1 MAGEEDYGR
10 GDGGVAAG
18 GSVDGRRRRRRPAR
32 RPARRKQGSSGETGT
47 ANEEV
52 ALQGPGPQ
60 GQQNKEDQAGMNW
73 QQQLLLGTAP
83 EPAAR
88 RGRGKKGPNRH
99 GKSKSEP
106 QDSTVVTEPARQ
118 IMTEDPPLQASDQWL
133 SQDFAKT
140 HISLPSSHNEVPP
153 GPVANI
159 NSTSVIGQG
168 TEQHPSGPGLWTV
181 PPENPFIGEIG
192 TAFVP
197 ADMSSEAAAKGPP
210 ALVSLNNLELEEA
223 AADLSLPASAI
234 PLTPADGLWVSHEV
248 KGMHSRAIPASD
260 PSPEL
265 AGDVSEKGRLQA
277 FDQIQQDKPAGEE
290 PAGEPVEATDAAVT
304 SDKAANSDGAENAD
318 SLTAK
323 TKKEEAFLTNRNEGV
338 TARAQQCKY
347 VRNPDIAKEII
358 TGGINPSAIGL
369 LEKGIREVYEKI
381 VPPENDTNRR
391 ASLVRHL
398 QKVCRKEWP
407 HSKVILFGSSGT
419 GLELKNGDVD
429 VCAIVPPEDARS
441 NKDGNIQT
449 TRNLVWKASRL
460 LRRARMQDI
469 EVRGRARVPIV
480 QFFDPVSGYKVDM
493 CVNNELARHNT
504 ELIAT
509 YVSLD
514 WRVKPLVLAL
524 KYWAKCR
531 RINEAYR
538 GTLSSYAYALLMIH
552 FLVRRP
558 KPVLPCLQQSYQSR
572 PVRDPSNV
580 QRRIEEGWNVYFDRE
595 FKWLKDPDPNE
606 NKESVGELLLSFFWY
621 HAFIHNYE
629 TMVFCPRT
637 GGFLSREGK
646 SWDYVEENGVFV
658 PVPAKPEDKEVAEEE
673 STAETSEKTK
683 NEGRT
688 RNWRSDHRFSIEDP
702 FDLSHD
708 LGKAVTQYSLD
719 LLIDE
724 FIRAIA
730 IIRSGGT
737 FQDICEEYIP
747 SEDELDGDDFEMRM
761 TRKVEEKQAQEDTPA
776 DETGVAPEDSE
787 VPV

>member
-1 MAGEEDYGR
+1 MQEL
-10 GDGGVAAG
+10 
-18 GSVDGRRRRRRPAR
+18 
-32 RPARRKQGSSGETGT
+32 SGENST
-47 ANEEV
+47 ANDQI
-52 ALQGPGPQ
+52 ALQGP
-60 GQQNKEDQAGMNW
+60 GQQNKEDQTGMNW
-73 QQQLLLGTAP
+73 QQQLLLGTAT
-83 EPAAR
+83 EPPAR
-88 RGRGKKGPNRH
+88 RGRGKKDPNRH
-99 GKSKSEP
+99 GKSKNEP
-106 QDSTVVTEPARQ
+106 QDSRVVTEPAKPV
-118 IMTEDPPLQASDQWL
+118 MTEDSPSQASDLWL

-140 HISLPSSHNEVPP
+140 HISLPSAHSEVPSA
-153 GPVANI
+153 PVANI

-168 TEQHPSGPGLWTV
+168 TEVQPSGPGVWTV

-197 ADMSSEAAAKGPP
+197 AELSAEAAAMGPP
-210 ALVSLNNLELEEA
+210 ALVSLNNLELEER
-223 AADLSLPASAI
+223 AADPSLPASAI
-234 PLTPADGLWVSHEV
+234 PVTPADGLWVSHEV
-248 KGMHSRAIPASD
+248 KGMHSRTIPASD

-265 AGDVSEKGRLQA
+265 TRDVKEKGTPPE
-277 FDQIQQDKPAGEE
+277 FDKTQQDKPEE
-290 PAGEPVEATDAAVT
+290 PAGQPVEATIVAGQPAEATT
-304 SDKAANSDGAENAD
+304 SDNAANGDGVGNAD

-323 TKKEEAFLTNRNEGV
+323 TKMEEAFLTNRNDGV
-338 TARAQQCKY
+338 AARAQKCKY
-347 VRNPDIAKEII
+347 VRNSDLAKEII

-381 VPPENDTNRR
+381 VPPENDTKRR

-398 QKVCRKEWP
+398 RKICRKEWP
-407 HSKVILFGSSGT
+407 HAKVILFGSSGT

-449 TRNLVWKASRL
+449 TRSLVWKASRL
-460 LRRARMQDI
+460 LRRAKMQDI

-524 KYWAKCR
+524 KYWAKRR
-531 RINEAYR
+531 RINDAYR

-558 KPVLPCLQQSYQSR
+558 KPVLPCLQQSYQST
-572 PVRDPSNV
+572 PIRDPGNV
-580 QRRIEEGWNVYFDRE
+580 PRKIDEGWNVYFDRK
-595 FKWLKDPDPNE
+595 FKWLKDPDPDE
-606 NKESVGELLLSFFWY
+606 NKETVGELLLSFFWY

-646 SWDYVEENGVFV
+646 SWDYAQESGVFV
-658 PVPAKPEDKEVAEEE
+658 PVPAKPEDEETVGQEGTVE
-673 STAETSEKTK
+673 SSEKTK

-708 LGKAVTQYSLD
+708 LGKAVTQHSLD

-747 SEDELDGDDFEMRM
+747 AADELDGDDFGITM
-761 TRKVEEKQAQEDTPA
+761 TTKADEKPAQDDIPA
-776 DETGVAPEDSE
+776 DETGVTLEEAE

>member
-1 MAGEEDYGR
+1 MAGEEDYGG
-10 GDGGVAAG
+10 GDGGVPAG
-18 GSVDGRRRRRRPAR
+18 DSAGGRRRRPRRRPGKRQRDATRAR
-32 RPARRKQGSSGETGT
+32 EQID
-47 ANEEV
+47 
-52 ALQGPGPQ
+52 LQEPGPQ
-60 GQQNKEDQAGMNW
+60 GQQDKEEQAGMNW
-73 QQQLLLGTAP
+73 QQQLLLGSAP
-83 EPAAR
+83 KPAAR
-88 RGRGKKGPNRH
+88 RGRGKKGPNLR
-99 GKSKSEP
+99 GKSQNEP
-106 QDSTVVTEPARQ
+106 QESTVITEPASQ
-118 IMTEDPPLQASDQWL
+118 VMTEDPPPQANDQWL

-140 HISLPSSHNEVPP
+140 HISLPSAHEEVPSA
-153 GPVANI
+153 PVANAT
-159 NSTSVIGQG
+159 STSVTGQV
-168 TEQHPSGPGLWTV
+168 TEVHSSRPGLWAV

-197 ADMSSEAAAKGPP
+197 TDPSAEAAAKGPP
-210 ALVSLNNLELEEA
+210 ALVSLTNIELEEQ
-223 AADLSLPASAI
+223 AADPSLPASAI

-260 PSPEL
+260 PSTEL
-265 AGDVSEKGRLQA
+265 AGDMTEKGTLTA
-277 FDQIQQDKPAGEE
+277 FDEVQQDEPTGEE
-290 PAGEPVEATDAAVT
+290 PTARPAEAADAVAT
-304 SDKAANSDGAENAD
+304 SDMGANGDGAENAN
-318 SLTAK
+318 SLTSK
-323 TKKEEAFLTNRNEGV
+323 TKKEEAFLTNRTDGV
-338 TARAQQCKY
+338 AARAQKCKY
-347 VRNPDIAKEII
+347 VRNADIAKEII

-407 HSKVILFGSSGT
+407 NSKVVLFGSSGT

-441 NKDGNIQT
+441 NKDGNVQT

-558 KPVLPCLQQSYQSR
+558 KPVLPCLQQSYQST
-572 PVRDPSNV
+572 PIRDPENV
-580 QRRIEEGWNVYFDRE
+580 PRRIDEGWNVYFDRE
-595 FKWLKDPDPNE
+595 FTWPKDPDPDE

-629 TMVFCPRT
+629 TMVFSPRT
-637 GGFLSREGK
+637 GGFLSRAGK
-646 SWDYVEENGVFV
+646 SWDYVEVNGVFV
-658 PVPAKPEDKEVAEEE
+658 PVPASPEEKDAAEEE
-673 STAETSEKTK
+673 SVAESSEKTK

-708 LGKAVTQYSLD
+708 LGKAVTEYSLD

-724 FIRAIA
+724 FIRAIV
-730 IIRSGGT
+730 ILRSGGT

-747 SEDELDGDDFEMRM
+747 AEDELDGDDFEMQM
-761 TRKVEEKQAQEDTPA
+761 TAKVEEKPAQDDTPP
-776 DETGVAPEDSE
+776 DETGVAPQETE
-787 VPV
+787 APV